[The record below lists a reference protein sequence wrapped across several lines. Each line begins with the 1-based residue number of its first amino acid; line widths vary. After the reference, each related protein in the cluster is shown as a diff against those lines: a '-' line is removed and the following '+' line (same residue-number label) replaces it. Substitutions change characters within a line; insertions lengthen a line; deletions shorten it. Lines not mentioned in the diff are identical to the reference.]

1 MSLSSEKLLKGIISF
16 LDTQYGEIP
25 WWPGST
31 EEVMIGAV
39 LTQQTRWTNVE
50 VALGRMNEYGLCSL
64 AAIYRSD
71 DSDIESAIR
80 CTGFYRVKTKRLKTL
95 ASFVIDNYCDVNSMQ
110 AVTTSILRKELLCVN
125 GIGAET
131 ADSILCYA
139 LNRRSYVI
147 DAYTERICGCAGIT
161 EKKGLLKS
169 LFESV
174 LPEDNQAYRLCH
186 AWFVEY
192 AKEYCGNRRCGEC
205 MIKNLK

>member
-1 MSLSSEKLLKGIISF
+1 MPLSSEKLLKGIISF
-16 LDTQYGEIP
+16 LNSQYGEIP

-39 LTQQTRWTNVE
+39 LTQQTRWRNVE
-50 VALGRMNEYGLCSL
+50 MALGHMNECGLCSL
-64 AAIYRSD
+64 AAISRSAD
-71 DSDIESAIR
+71 CDIERAIR
-80 CTGFYRVKTKRLKTL
+80 CTGFYRVKTKRLKML
-95 ASFVIDNYCDVNSMQ
+95 ASFVTENYCDVNCMQ
-110 AVTTSILRKELLCVN
+110 AVPTSILRKELLCVN

-147 DAYTERICGCAGIT
+147 DAYTERICECAGIT
-161 EKKGLLKS
+161 EKKGQLKS
-169 LFESV
+169 LFESI
-174 LPEDNQAYRLCH
+174 LPKDNQAYRLCH

-192 AKEYCGNRRCGEC
+192 AKEYCGNHRCEEC